1 MWISQ
6 KVATIQAMVRGLI
19 WKVRVIEICNEKLEA
34 ALVIQRAFLG
44 YRGRVAGGQRLFD
57 REVRFCAMILFY
69 FSNYMTEYLSILMNY
84 NPFFVPLI
92 VLLFHIIVQLI
103 PSLI

>member
-1 MWISQ
+1 MIGFWSRRRTDNMWISQ

-57 REVRFCAMILFY
+57 REVRFLCNDFIF
-69 FSNYMTEYLSILMNY
+69 
-84 NPFFVPLI
+84 
-92 VLLFHIIVQLI
+92 
-103 PSLI
+103 